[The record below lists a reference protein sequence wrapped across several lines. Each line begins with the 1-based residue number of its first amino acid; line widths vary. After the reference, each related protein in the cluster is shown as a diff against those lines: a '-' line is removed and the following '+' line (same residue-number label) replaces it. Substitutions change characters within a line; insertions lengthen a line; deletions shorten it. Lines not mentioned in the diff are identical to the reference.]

1 MSADAAKAL
10 TFEFL
15 SSLSAGCI
23 MDITQNYFE
32 FLALPVTYQLDLQSL
47 SERSRELQKTL
58 HPDRFAHLSDR
69 ERRLSVQYTAY
80 LNEAVST
87 LKSPLTRAQYLL
99 KMEGIDTFSETQ
111 VQLEPMFLMQ
121 QMELREGLESVREAS
136 DPDAELLA
144 LQATVDGEM
153 KALRSQF
160 DGFYQQSTPTSLDAA
175 AVCVRKMQF
184 IDKLG
189 REIEALEDQLFDE

>member
-1 MSADAAKAL
+1 
-10 TFEFL
+10 
-15 SSLSAGCI
+15 

-32 FLALPVTYQLDLQSL
+32 FLALPVTYQLDLQAL

-58 HPDRFAHLSDR
+58 HPDRFSHLSDR

-87 LKSPLTRAQYLL
+87 LKNPLSRAQYLL
-99 KMEGIDTFSETQ
+99 KLKGFDTFSESQ
-111 VQLEPMFLMQ
+111 RQLDPMFLMQ
-121 QMELREGLESVREAS
+121 QMELRESLAEISATA
-136 DPDAELLA
+136 DPEAELDA
-144 LQATVDGEM
+144 LRATVEQE
-153 KALRSQF
+153 LRSLREQF
-160 DGFYQQSTPTSLDAA
+160 DKYYQQSTPSSFEAA

-184 IDKLG
+184 FDKLG